1 MVGCGGFGAAKTGVA
16 IMVRAAAK
24 EPAIVALAK
33 TFFEFMG
40 EVSFPRNTGRCGD
53 RRHEHSFNHRS
64 AGESGDS
71 RVQSNPVKDVTSGT
85 PLDYWPRRHN
95 TVMGIDSA
103 KTTGF
108 KYLDQHDLALL
119 RTLSLTAAPPEPAE
133 TGLRQRRN
141 CAFDRRPGRHR
152 TAPPKLEAW
161 LRVRPYQAVRRL
173 QFRPPVHRPSAG
185 RVRVPVCYRRQGGA
199 FPLR

>member
-24 EPAIVALAK
+24 EPAIVALVK

-64 AGESGDS
+64 AGASGDS
-71 RVQSNPVKDVTSGT
+71 RVQSNPVKNVTSGT

-95 TVMGIDSA
+95 TVMWVEPA
-103 KTTGF
+103 QTTGF
-108 KYLDQHDLALL
+108 KYLHHHAL
-119 RTLSLTAAPPEPAE
+119 S
-133 TGLRQRRN
+133 
-141 CAFDRRPGRHR
+141 
-152 TAPPKLEAW
+152 
-161 LRVRPYQAVRRL
+161 
-173 QFRPPVHRPSAG
+173 
-185 RVRVPVCYRRQGGA
+185 
-199 FPLR
+199 